1 MKRKLSAMTIVN
13 EFTMC
18 FEYYNVLLLGGFCF
32 FETFLH
38 LFIYNWI
45 VKTWTTFCCG
55 QSLPRYVICG
65 QICTLVWSMTTVWY
79 PT

>member
-1 MKRKLSAMTIVN
+1 MNSL
-13 EFTMC
+13 C

-45 VKTWTTFCCG
+45 VTTWTTFVVVKVSQDMSYVDKFARLYG
-55 QSLPRYVICG
+55 Q
-65 QICTLVWSMTTVWY
+65 
-79 PT
+79 